1 MYAGA
6 KLCSKKLEFIQD
18 KDTLQDGYNDQILL
32 VEIND
37 GGAGPYVII
46 STERWAFDIKDIDEF
61 CNMLKEQVKNV
72 GF

>member
-18 KDTLQDGYNDQILL
+18 QDTLQDGYNDQILL